1 MRLYELEII
10 SNVVLNGKAKNS
22 NTIKKLFDLDN
33 IQVEEFV
40 NEKTNKHVKKYSL
53 IYENNI
59 CYKVNKSYED
69 LKDVILNK
77 SIPVLGFAD
86 KFKSKQNIKKGK

>member
-10 SNVVLNGKAKNS
+10 SNVVLNGKTKNS

-40 NEKTNKHVKKYSL
+40 NEKTNKQVKKYSL

-86 KFKSKQNIKKGK
+86 KFKSKQSIKKGK

>member
-10 SNVVLNGKAKNS
+10 SNVVLNGKTKNS

-40 NEKTNKHVKKYSL
+40 NEKQTSML
-53 IYENNI
+53 RNI
-59 CYKVNKSYED
+59 
-69 LKDVILNK
+69 L
-77 SIPVLGFAD
+77 
-86 KFKSKQNIKKGK
+86 

>member
-53 IYENNI
+53 IHENNI

-86 KFKSKQNIKKGK
+86 KFKSKQSIKKGK